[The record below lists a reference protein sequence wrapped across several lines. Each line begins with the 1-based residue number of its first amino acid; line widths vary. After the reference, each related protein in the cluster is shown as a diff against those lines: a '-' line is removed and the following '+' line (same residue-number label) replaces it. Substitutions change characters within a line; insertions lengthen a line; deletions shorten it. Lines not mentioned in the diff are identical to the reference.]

1 MGGGGGGD
9 SGYVCIGIVGMCDGE
24 GGMVG
29 VCDGEGGKV
38 GMCEERW
45 VCVRKGGYV

>member
-1 MGGGGGGD
+1 
-9 SGYVCIGIVGMCDGE
+9 MCDGE

-29 VCDGEGGKV
+29 MCDREGGKV